1 MAQYIAKEIKCA
13 TTNASQASVTGL
25 AQTNK
30 NCLVGK
36 DGGWCRS
43 YLDFDFSGI
52 SDDVVVT
59 SAYLKF
65 YVFARDSIYMNYA
78 DSMGYVYLG
87 KMTSLWNESELNWSN
102 KPSQIKRQTVKVPST
117 GIITIDITT
126 IVQDWFTNPSTRYGI
141 ELHHK
146 KISAI
151 SGSTAEF
158 GNGDFWRVCR
168 ASDCSRGVRCNV
180 AYIQRSIPYDVYRTI
195 ISPVMFDFPFAA
207 IRLWGEGNLHI
218 SDEVPL
224 PF

>member
-78 DSMGYVYLG
+78 DSRGYVYIG

-102 KPSQIKRQTVKVPST
+102 KPSQIKTQTVKVPST

-141 ELHHK
+141 ELSVREDSIISGAYYKFYNHYSDNQEYVPYIEINYEGLQMY
-146 KISAI
+146 KISEPRLR
-151 SGSTAEF
+151 EF
-158 GNGDFWRVCR
+158 GDEIRRITGKTNGMTLETMLTELKT
-168 ASDCSRGVRCNV
+168 
-180 AYIQRSIPYDVYRTI
+180 IPTQT
-195 ISPVMFDFPFAA
+195 S
-207 IRLWGEGNLHI
+207 
-218 SDEVPL
+218 
-224 PF
+224 